1 LPHGVLF
8 RGNTEADIRR
18 NLIRQGV
25 IKGIIGLPPNLFY
38 GTGIPA
44 CIIVI
49 DKAGAQAREGIFMV
63 DASRGFMKDGNKN
76 RLRAR
81 DIHQIVDVFNKQ
93 LTVPGYARLVPNSE
107 IEANEY
113 NLNIPRYIDSSE
125 PEDEH
130 DLGAHLHGGIPQRDI
145 DAFDDYW
152 QVFPSLRRT
161 LFQPNHRPGYS
172 DPLVAA
178 SQVKATIL
186 HHPEFQAFMARTMR
200 LYAAWREAHT
210 ERLHNLAVGD
220 DPKALIF
227 ALSEALLARFE
238 GVALMDKYAIYQIIM
253 DYWAETMQDDVY
265 LITQDG
271 YKVGNVLRELVVA
284 KGERSKETPDLVIGR
299 KKYKADLIPPDLVVA
314 RYFAAE
320 QAEIERLQ
328 AEQDGLSQEL
338 EALVEEHSGEE
349 GLLEEATND
358 KGKLTKTGLKAR
370 LKQLSADSNQLS
382 VDEEA
387 AEEVALLQQ
396 CQQLMDEAAEVD
408 KVLKMAQQRLDEQ
421 VLARYPQ
428 LSRAEIQRLVIAD
441 KWGAT
446 LQGAIEAEIERV
458 TQQLANRVQALA
470 ERYAQP
476 LPQLVDEVAA
486 LSSKVEAHLQRMGQ
500 TW

>member
-1 LPHGVLF
+1 M
-8 RGNTEADIRR
+8 
-18 NLIRQGV
+18 
-25 IKGIIGLPPNLFY
+25 
-38 GTGIPA
+38 
-44 CIIVI
+44 
-49 DKAGAQAREGIFMV
+49 AQ
-63 DASRGFMKDGNKN
+63 
-76 RLRAR
+76 
-81 DIHQIVDVFNKQ
+81 
-93 LTVPGYARLVPNSE
+93 
-107 IEANEY
+107 
-113 NLNIPRYIDSSE
+113 
-125 PEDEH
+125 
-130 DLGAHLHGGIPQRDI
+130 
-145 DAFDDYW
+145 
-152 QVFPSLRRT
+152 
-161 LFQPNHRPGYS
+161 
-172 DPLVAA
+172 
-178 SQVKATIL
+178 
-186 HHPEFQAFMARTMR
+186 TMR
-200 LYAAWREAHT
+200 LYVAWREAHA
-210 ERLHNLAVGD
+210 ERLHALAVGD

-227 ALSEALLARFE
+227 ELSEALLARFE

-271 YKVGNVLRELVVA
+271 YKVGNVLRELVVP

-299 KKYKADLIPPDLVVA
+299 KKYKTDLIPPHLLVA

-320 QAEIERLQ
+320 QAEIEQLAAQ
-328 AEQDGLSQEL
+328 KENLSQEL
-338 EALVEEHSGEE
+338 EALVEEHSGED

-358 KGKLTKTGLKAR
+358 KGKLTKGGLKAR

-486 LSSKVEAHLQRMGQ
+486 LSSKVEAHLQKMGQ
-500 TW
+500 AW